1 MLLKLIVLNY
11 FIYQKSYN
19 FPYAKDL
26 VCIIKIKHDVQKYF
40 IVCISK
46 CNVAYF
52 VFALLDMQ
60 QAALQIYYAKSQ
72 VIKTIEN
79 SVQNKI

>member
-1 MLLKLIVLNY
+1 MNFSADEKKIKNY
-11 FIYQKSYN
+11 N
-19 FPYAKDL
+19 NAKDL

>member
-1 MLLKLIVLNY
+1 MEIN
-11 FIYQKSYN
+11 
-19 FPYAKDL
+19 AKDL

-40 IVCISK
+40 NVCISK

-52 VFALLDMQ
+52 VFALLNMQ
-60 QAALQIYYAKSQ
+60 QAAVQIYYAKSQ

-79 SVQNKI
+79 SVQNKL